1 MSIVTTYVCDV
12 SGKNGTNRED
22 FVDVQIATTEHYKYA
37 HNGVVQRQSPTT
49 VVKLVHKEVAIKLN
63 LIKAAK
69 DEAPVP
75 EVTFEGKLKAL
86 LTEYVDSIVAD
97 SVAETVYQAM
107 QNR

>member
-22 FVDVQIATTEHYKYA
+22 FVDVQISATEYWKVGQHAASTKTP
-37 HNGVVQRQSPTT
+37 VKVS
-49 VVKLVHKEVAIKLN
+49 KLVCRDIALKLN
-63 LIKAAK
+63 LIPVAK
-69 DEAPVP
+69 DDPVVP

-86 LTEYVDSIVAD
+86 LTDYIDTIVAD

-107 QNR
+107 NNR

>member
-22 FVDVQIATTEHYKYA
+22 FVDVQISANGHY
-37 HNGVVQRQSPTT
+37 RTSPTT
-49 VVKLVHKEVAIKLN
+49 TTGYTPLRINKLVHKDIAIKLN
-63 LIKAAK
+63 LYSAPP
-69 DEAPVP
+69 DTPVP